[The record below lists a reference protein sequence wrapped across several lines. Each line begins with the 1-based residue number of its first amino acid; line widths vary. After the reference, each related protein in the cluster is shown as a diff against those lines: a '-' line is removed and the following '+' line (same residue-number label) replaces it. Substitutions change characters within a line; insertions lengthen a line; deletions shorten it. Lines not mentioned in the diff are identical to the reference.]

1 MEGGMKVLIL
11 DDDQAIREYIES
23 VVGRTLVD
31 AEVFTVSTGLEA
43 LEVIENNDIDLMCL
57 DVELDEDKQ
66 VLGLDFAK
74 LISRVSKTVS
84 FIVISAHDK
93 YAVRSFEIH
102 PFAYIVKPIDELE
115 LIRVLQEWVL
125 LEYDDSEKQEAKSI
139 HISTKRGMVIIPFDD
154 IIYFEKNKR
163 YIRIITDN
171 QDYHSSESL
180 KDILSK
186 LDDRFFQTYQ
196 SFVVNMN
203 RISSLE
209 ILENRSWEIK
219 FDGDD
224 GTALLS
230 RYKHK
235 EFFEKFE
242 GYKNQ

>member
-1 MEGGMKVLIL
+1 MKILIL

-23 VVGRTLVD
+23 VVSRTLAD
-31 AEVFTVSTGLEA
+31 AEIFVVSTGLEA
-43 LEVIENNDIDLMCL
+43 LDVIENHEIDLMCL
-57 DVELDEDKQ
+57 DVELDDTKE

-74 LISRVSKTVS
+74 LISRVSKSVS

-125 LEYDDSEKQEAKSI
+125 LAYDDSDVFEPKSI
-139 HISTKRGMVIIPFDD
+139 NLNTKRGMVIIPFDD
-154 IIYFEKNKR
+154 IIYFEKHKR
-163 YIRIITDN
+163 FIKVITET
-171 QDYHSSESL
+171 QDYFSSESL
-180 KDILSK
+180 KDIQDR

-203 RISSLE
+203 KINSLE
-209 ILENRSWEIK
+209 VLENRSWEIK
-219 FDGDD
+219 FESSDNK
-224 GTALLS
+224 ALLS

-242 GYKNQ
+242 GYRTT